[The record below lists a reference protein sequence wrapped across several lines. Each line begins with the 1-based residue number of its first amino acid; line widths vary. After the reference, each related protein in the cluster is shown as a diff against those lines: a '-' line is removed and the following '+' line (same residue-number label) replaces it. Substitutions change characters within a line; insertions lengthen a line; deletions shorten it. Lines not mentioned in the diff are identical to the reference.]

1 MAGEVTETPAA
12 MGFALLAM
20 LAARELEPDAGAT
33 GWLAWAEDAIP
44 PDVLA
49 ALPEG
54 YLEDMAALTERED
67 EALWGRV
74 HMLPDDE
81 PTEQMPRVAH

>member
-1 MAGEVTETPAA
+1 MTETPAA

-20 LAARELEPDAGAT
+20 LAARELEPDAGPI

-54 YLEDMAALTERED
+54 YLEDMAALTEREIA
-67 EALWGRV
+67 ALWTAV
-74 HMLPDDE
+74 QPLPADDE
-81 PTEQMPRVAH
+81 PTEQAPRVLH